1 MDISK
6 FATKPKLEK
15 LTLDGEDVVKEFG
28 EEISFYMMDQMD
40 ISTYF
45 NFYRLQQNEDGNLL
59 NELLRKIILND
70 AGKPALGEDQ
80 VFPVNL
86 TLAILVKINDY
97 LGKSKTITSTPA
109 TGEQQN

>member
-6 FATKPKLEK
+6 FATTPKLEK

-59 NELLRKIILND
+59 NDLLRKLILNEK
-70 AGKPALGEDQ
+70 GKPVLGEDQ

-97 LGKSKTITSTPA
+97 LGKSKTITSTPT